1 MHRNVFTR
9 ITGTGLLALAL
20 AAGCASTSAPTPTN
34 SSAATTS
41 TPKSSEA
48 PTKTEPAKTEQTK
61 TGATVAKSDDP
72 FVELLRSMGVRY
84 FADRQ
89 TIEIDGWVNMQKG
102 LVEVFACSPQGKT
115 HEAVV
120 VLDCVPSGLQAGLLA
135 LGLNPGHPVEVGTNG
150 EYHAPTGPKV
160 EIEVRWKDR
169 DGVEKTARAEDWVWN
184 VKEEKAMPRTAW
196 IFAGSFM
203 QDNPAEPEKQT
214 FAADYVKSLV
224 TTYHDASSILEN
236 PLAEGAD
243 DTLYYSNEHAVPPV
257 GTPLTVSFH
266 PAH

>member
-1 MHRNVFTR
+1 MHRTEFTR
-9 ITGTGLLALAL
+9 VGWVGSFALAL
-20 AAGCASTSAPTPTN
+20 AASCATTKMPAPAKASAPQ
-34 SSAATTS
+34 TT
-41 TPKSSEA
+41 TPKSAES
-48 PTKTEPAKTEQTK
+48 PAKTEPVK
-61 TGATVAKSDDP
+61 VAAPEKKSDDP

-120 VLDCVPSGLQAGLLA
+120 VLDCVPSGLQAGLIA

-169 DGVEKTARAEDWVWN
+169 DGVEKTAHAEDWVWN
-184 VKEEKAMPRTAW
+184 VKEEKPMPRAAW
-196 IFAGSFM
+196 VFAGSFM
-203 QDNPAEPEKQT
+203 QDNPAETEKQT

-224 TTYHDASSILEN
+224 TTYHDASSILET